1 MSQIKSPGHSV
12 LKLKGLFML
21 VIWIL
26 VVITSVY
33 VAFMALIYIVQP
45 KYVYFPERI
54 LLADPSSIGLDFE
67 SVSFETEDGV
77 RLFGWFIP
85 EENARSVVLFCMATR
100 ETSRTAWSPLKYF
113 IDWD

>member
-1 MSQIKSPGHSV
+1 MSQIESPGHNV

-45 KYVYFPERI
+45 KYVYYPERT
-54 LLADPSSIGLDFE
+54 LSADPSRIGLQFE
-67 SVSFETEDGV
+67 SVYFETTDGV
-77 RLFGWFIP
+77 RLSG
-85 EENARSVVLFCMATR
+85 
-100 ETSRTAWSPLKYF
+100 
-113 IDWD
+113 